1 MSQAPRPGTTYNCA
15 PFPGK
20 PLKENRNVTDQWLS
34 EYGVT
39 IGVGGLILFMVF
51 IVWDLARKSN
61 AGVFGTLILYL
72 ALAMGILGFVIK
84 TAITYLLESGMD

>member
-1 MSQAPRPGTTYNCA
+1 M
-15 PFPGK
+15 
-20 PLKENRNVTDQWLS
+20 TDQWLS
-34 EYGVT
+34 DYGVT
-39 IGVGGLILFMVF
+39 IGVGGLILFMIF

-72 ALAMGILGFVIK
+72 ALAMGILGFLIK